1 MNSFKSASI
10 WRTFQF
16 YFVSLSSVTFS
27 HIMVALTDINK
38 DLTEELRGAQRGQR
52 SNARQM

>member
-1 MNSFKSASI
+1 
-10 WRTFQF
+10 
-16 YFVSLSSVTFS
+16 
-27 HIMVALTDINK
+27 MVALTDINK